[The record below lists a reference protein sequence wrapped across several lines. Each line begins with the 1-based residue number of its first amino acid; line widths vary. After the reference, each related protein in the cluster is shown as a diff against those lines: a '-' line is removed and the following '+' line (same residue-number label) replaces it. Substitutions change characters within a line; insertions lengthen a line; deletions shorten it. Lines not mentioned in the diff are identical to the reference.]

1 MTRITS
7 TEIECAHCGHH
18 FKISFEA
25 SINTWLDP
33 DLIQKVLD
41 DAYFYNCPS
50 CDKQIH
56 LNTKILINCP
66 KDMFW
71 LDTGL
76 DLDAKKEILT
86 MYGVLDENGEIVRPI
101 MGIDKPSDTHSS
113 KISDVKHIIESF
125 KDNLLKEE

>member
-7 TEIECAHCGHH
+7 VEIECAHCAHQ
-18 FKISFEA
+18 FKIVFEA

-41 DAYFYNCPS
+41 DAYYFTCPS
-50 CDKQIH
+50 CEKQIH

-76 DLDAKKEILT
+76 DLEAKMKVLT
-86 MYGVLDENGEIVRPI
+86 SYGVLDEDGEIVRPI
-101 MGIDKPSDTHSS
+101 MGVDKPSDTHASQF
-113 KISDVKHIIESF
+113 SDIKQVIENLR
-125 KDNLLKEE
+125 DNLLKDE